1 MTSLNYMRSGRTA
14 GGRFKF
20 LLVNIFL
27 IVVLFTF
34 DVSQNKSSGQS
45 LSSNALVMM
54 RNGKEQGQTY
64 HQSESDHE
72 QPPRKSTVY
81 VLRGSG
87 LGSQLV
93 NMLWFQM
100 YLDVVQDRDMIVDE
114 SCFSYRK
121 NKTAGVLTGF
131 FTPTMTVVDNF
142 PDRKKVLQTFGVQTY
157 HVKGCKA
164 STTAPNS
171 LFDIMQH
178 DNPLAFASLNSHKYF
193 RSHILFQLF
202 PKTDHDRLYRLVS
215 NYACTSLQFNPE
227 TKDAMKK
234 VKLKAGLSPA
244 YFGTEY
250 GNVNN
255 TTSVTFHIRRSD
267 KLIGESKRYAG
278 EDYVRKLLDV
288 VGSTGARMITHCFV
302 ATDEYAAVEKLSESL
317 TRNNISCHLETLVP
331 QSRNGTSRQKQNH
344 LSPEDTIEFLTEL
357 SIAIDSTYFIGTF
370 NSNIGTLVTLLR
382 SCEASSSNPRLSG
395 YHNYFRSYGVDTE
408 KWSIR

>member
-1 MTSLNYMRSGRTA
+1 MNSGWS
-14 GGRFKF
+14 GYFKF

-45 LSSNALVMM
+45 LSSDALVMM
-54 RNGKEQGQTY
+54 RNCKEQGQTY

-81 VLRGSG
+81 LLHGSG

-114 SCFSYRK
+114 SCLSYRK

-131 FTPTMTVVDNF
+131 FTPTMTVVDHY
-142 PDRKKVLQTFGVQTY
+142 PDRKKVLQTFGAETY
-157 HVKGCKA
+157 HVKGCKVN
-164 STTAPNS
+164 TTAPNTR
-171 LFDIMQH
+171 FDIMQH
-178 DNPLAFASLNSHKYF
+178 DNPLAFISHTSHDTYF

-202 PKTDHDRLYRLVS
+202 PTTDHDRLYRLVS
-215 NYACTSLQFNPE
+215 NYACASLQFNPE
-227 TKDAMKK
+227 TKDAMKE

-250 GNVNN
+250 GNINN

-267 KLIGESKRYAG
+267 KLIRESKPYAG
-278 EDYVRKLLDV
+278 DDYVRKLLDV

-302 ATDEYAAVEKLSESL
+302 ATDEYAVVEELSESL

-331 QSRNGTSRQKQNH
+331 QSRNGTSWRKQY
-344 LSPEDTIEFLTEL
+344 LISPEETIEFLTEL
-357 SIAIDSTYFIGTF
+357 SIAADSTYFIGTF
-370 NSNIGTLVTLLR
+370 NSNVGALVTLLR
-382 SCEASSSNPRLSG
+382 SCKASSRLSG

-408 KWSIR
+408 KWYIH